1 MTSPSKEL
9 ALLWKLSLKYK
20 RNILWQRRY
29 TQNGIWLEIDINLNS
44 WECVVNH
51 KIFIFWL
58 KVEIYRFIR
67 GSCLEKVSVFVFF
80 FCFHH
85 TSFTKSPTAN
95 KKMTFVL
102 IFSEQGALVS
112 LSHNIGKILVLT
124 ERHIYSFSDY
134 FPVLLQSC
142 PVLCNLAWGEI
153 SRIMLVQCG
162 SSRFAEVSLAHTIA
176 IACTVYSRCKA
187 SFMGLK
193 NRWCFFEKRTQDGK
207 INLSWCKVGVKQL

>member
-1 MTSPSKEL
+1 M
-9 ALLWKLSLKYK
+9 
-20 RNILWQRRY
+20 
-29 TQNGIWLEIDINLNS
+29 
-44 WECVVNH
+44 
-51 KIFIFWL
+51 
-58 KVEIYRFIR
+58 
-67 GSCLEKVSVFVFF
+67 EKVSVFVFF

-142 PVLCNLAWGEI
+142 PVLCNLA
-153 SRIMLVQCG
+153 
-162 SSRFAEVSLAHTIA
+162 
-176 IACTVYSRCKA
+176 
-187 SFMGLK
+187 
-193 NRWCFFEKRTQDGK
+193 
-207 INLSWCKVGVKQL
+207 